1 MHSFMTMNRRSRCLS
16 ACQYRLSTGKHE
28 TDDTINQKK
37 KRRRKTA
44 NDLTEPYTM
53 NDKAYA
59 APVNQNSMW
68 RATLKRGGR
77 FGISDPKDL

>member
-1 MHSFMTMNRRSRCLS
+1 M
-16 ACQYRLSTGKHE
+16 
-28 TDDTINQKK
+28 
-37 KRRRKTA
+37 RRKTA

-59 APVNQNSMW
+59 APMNQNSMW